1 MLAQVSLE
9 FITLLSLLSIFLLL
23 LIYQGFGLQNKLSY
37 NKILMGAQAISDQ
50 VASEINL
57 ALKAGDGYSRFFT
70 IPPKILNLID
80 YTIEVK
86 DYNIIVSWDGN
97 YVKSSI
103 LTRSIYGQILKGNN
117 FIKNVDGL
125 IYVNT

>member
-1 MLAQVSLE
+1 
-9 FITLLSLLSIFLLL
+9 
-23 LIYQGFGLQNKLSY
+23 
-37 NKILMGAQAISDQ
+37 MGAQAISDQ